1 MDVQNVSTGI
11 TTHKIGVMVFDGTEA
26 WMTFPSGSSNC
37 PARLVIKDMQTV
49 SNDVV
54 APVVCSHFIP
64 GVWEDMTP
72 ALRKTPYIVVS
83 DLPTNPYIALT
94 VEWNPAITS
103 VDVWKSW
110 LKEQYNKGT
119 PVILVYPLATGYT
132 ETNTPQDV
140 VLTSSN
146 SKIERDSEYINN
158 LGIGVNYKK
167 LK

>member
-1 MDVQNVSTGI
+1 
-11 TTHKIGVMVFDGTEA
+11 
-26 WMTFPSGSSNC
+26 
-37 PARLVIKDMQTV
+37 
-49 SNDVV
+49 
-54 APVVCSHFIP
+54 
-64 GVWEDMTP
+64 MTP

-132 ETNTPQDV
+132 ETNTPQDF